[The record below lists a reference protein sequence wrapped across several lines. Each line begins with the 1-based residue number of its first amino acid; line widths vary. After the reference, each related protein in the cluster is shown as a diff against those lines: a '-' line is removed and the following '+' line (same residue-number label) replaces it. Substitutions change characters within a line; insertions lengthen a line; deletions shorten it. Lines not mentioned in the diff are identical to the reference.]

1 MIIES
6 RHWEAKFNIRQR
18 VTLVMQTFTSGLPS
32 AELELSRF
40 SASLQAHRGLSIS
53 LFLSIDFPETLQIER
68 IRFSFCFS
76 SQLSRLC
83 QRLLSYNKT
92 MIIVSSG

>member
-6 RHWEAKFNIRQR
+6 RHREAELNTIRQR
-18 VTLVMQTFTSGLPS
+18 VELVMQTFTSGLSS

-40 SASLQAHRGLSIS
+40 SASLQGPRGLSIS
-53 LFLSIDFPETLQIER
+53 LFLSIDFAEMSQIER
-68 IRFSFCFS
+68 IRFSSCFS

-83 QRLLSYNKT
+83 
-92 MIIVSSG
+92 